1 MNMILTE
8 EAPMEKNTL
17 TFVFV
22 LFCCCLLQAQAEQDL
37 GESKEYKVLK
47 ERMTAPAAAN
57 IDKSINLD
65 ALVAKNGEK
74 DWSTS
79 KAAAV
84 EGFVMQVEKE
94 EDGDY
99 HLVLTSKAGETDT
112 KKWVI
117 AEVIPAWQK
126 KNPDLSGKKLRD
138 LYGKKVRVTGWLFYE
153 PDPSQ
158 ADPRGTRWEIHP
170 VTSIEII

>member
-1 MNMILTE
+1 MKKNILTIV
-8 EAPMEKNTL
+8 L
-17 TFVFV
+17 V
-22 LFCCCLLQAQAEQDL
+22 LFCCCLLQAQTEKDA
-37 GESKEYKVLK
+37 GESKEYKVMK
-47 ERMTAPAAAN
+47 ERMTAPTAAD

-65 ALVAKNGEK
+65 TLVAKNGEK

-84 EGFVMQVEKE
+84 EGYVMQVEKE

-112 KKWVI
+112 HKWVI
-117 AEVIPAWQK
+117 VEVTAAWQK
-126 KNPDLSGKKLRD
+126 KNPSLSGEKLRD
-138 LYGKKVRVTGWLFYE
+138 LYGQKVRATGWLFYE

-158 ADPRGTRWEIHP
+158 PDPRGTRWEIHP
-170 VTSIEII
+170 VTTIEII

>member
-1 MNMILTE
+1 MKKNILTII
-8 EAPMEKNTL
+8 
-17 TFVFV
+17 FV
-22 LFCCCLLQAQAEQDL
+22 LFCCCLIQAQEEEDK
-37 GESKEYKVLK
+37 GESKEYKVMK
-47 ERMTAPAAAN
+47 ERMTAPTAAE

-79 KAAAV
+79 KAAAL
-84 EGFVMQVEKE
+84 EGYVMQVEKE

-99 HLVLTSKAGETDT
+99 HMVLTSKAGETDT

-117 AEVIPAWQK
+117 VEVPPAWQK
-126 KNPDLSGKKLRD
+126 KNPSLSGAKLRD
-138 LYGKKVRVTGWLFYE
+138 LFGKKVRVTGWLFYE

-158 ADPRGTRWEIHP
+158 PDPRGTRWEIHP
-170 VTSIEII
+170 VTNIEII